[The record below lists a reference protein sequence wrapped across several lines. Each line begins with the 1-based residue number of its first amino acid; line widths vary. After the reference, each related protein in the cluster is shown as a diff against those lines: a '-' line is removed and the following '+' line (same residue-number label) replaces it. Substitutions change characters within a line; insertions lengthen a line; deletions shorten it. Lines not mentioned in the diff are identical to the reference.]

1 MRAKKFNP
9 LYIAAVLIASSAILV
24 NTGCSETDYLIY
36 DEEYNGIYFM
46 KDSMHYSFSITP
58 IETRT
63 HTHVVPLRIMG
74 KPVASDRQ
82 FSVSVIPATGNVA
95 AQEGVQYRLP
105 STMTVLA
112 DSINAYLPIEILRD
126 GLAGDDDSGYTKYE
140 LRLRLEE
147 SADFVPS
154 LSPADREVVV
164 TFDNAIERPEWY
176 DYKGDKTWNVT
187 RFGEWHPVKLIKFV
201 EYFHTNLKENA
212 PSTYDKMV
220 VAYGENLEHIP
231 YGWPSDYSYTV
242 IKYIMNP
249 MYEYFQ
255 AHPELG
261 ITDFPKP

>member
-1 MRAKKFNP
+1 MNTKYTKHLP
-9 LYIAAVLIASSAILV
+9 LAVVIFAASALITGS
-24 NTGCSETDYLIY
+24 GCSETDYMTF
-36 DEEYNGIYFM
+36 DEEYSGIYFL

-63 HTHVVPLRIMG
+63 HTHIVPLQILG
-74 KPVASDRQ
+74 KPTSAERE
-82 FSVSVIPATGNVA
+82 FKVITVPATGNTA
-95 AQEGVQYRLP
+95 AQEGVQYTIPEKLY
-105 STMTVLA
+105 VLA
-112 DSINAYLPIEILRD
+112 DSINAYLPIEMLRD
-126 GLAGDDDSGYTKYE
+126 GLAGDDATGYTKYE
-140 LRLRLEE
+140 LRLQLVE
-147 SADFVPS
+147 SSDFVPT
-154 LSPADREVVV
+154 LSSAEQTVVV
-164 TFDNAIERPEWY
+164 TFDNSIEHPEWY

-212 PSTYDKMV
+212 PSTYKKMV
-220 VAYGENLEHIP
+220 ADYGENLEHIP